1 MIRPFL
7 ARVKFNAVYLHA
19 HTHVFDGVVFFGS
32 LLKTIFQKRKKNV
45 FHCLNRQRCTHD
57 HQTPLLS
64 VLMTAM
70 MAEVYDACTCYLFI
84 TCTVCTTMQQ
94 AALSLDV
101 TCLFM
106 LVRECGVFEHACT
119 LVQAPYKCT
128 SNIVFHL
135 FCTPTPVQART
146 NKYEYACTHLYT
158 VQTCSACTSMFFF
171 SVQTYSGMY
180 NCVQAPS

>member
-57 HQTPLLS
+57 HQTPLVS

-106 LVRECGVFEHACT
+106 LVRECGVFEHAYT

-128 SNIVFHL
+128 RNIVVHL
-135 FCTPTPVQART
+135 FCTP
-146 NKYEYACTHLYT
+146 HLYKRIWICLYT
-158 VQTCSACTSMFFF
+158 FVYCTNMFSMYKHVLFFCTNVFRHVQLCTS
-171 SVQTYSGMY
+171 
-180 NCVQAPS
+180 A